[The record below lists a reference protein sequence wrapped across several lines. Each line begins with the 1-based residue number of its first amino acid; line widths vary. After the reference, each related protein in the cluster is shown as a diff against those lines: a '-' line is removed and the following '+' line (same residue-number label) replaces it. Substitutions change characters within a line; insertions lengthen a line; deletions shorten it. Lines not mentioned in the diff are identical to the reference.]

1 MFLMRPFVRRYDRV
15 RGNGWLDCP
24 NCHEHT
30 SQDVVDEMTFACIAF
45 YRLTPIFRRRRL
57 VCRRCQYR
65 RAATREEMQA
75 LETSGKRI
83 RRAWLFPVGATPIF
97 LMAALTLYVANH
109 STEAVSSVTF
119 GVVSLQP
126 ITVGDIRIPVDY
138 NRTKD
143 TEVDPPTF
151 TATNL
156 GGTLIIRL
164 RRFPVNQ
171 TAAQI
176 MAANLTADESAFE
189 DTGFPQ
195 TINDLPAP
203 PKYASSLS
211 AAVNGLQTTFTF
223 KHGTDNAQMLLI
235 TFNHNGISY
244 TFSFES
250 IGDAS
255 INSNG
260 DITKTIATSLN
271 LINNH
276 ETAGPIPS
284 PSPGVSPAATATP
297 TATPTH

>member
-65 RAATREEMQA
+65 RPATKDELQG

-83 RRAWLFPVGATPIF
+83 RRAWLFPVGATPIV

-109 STEAVSSVTF
+109 STEVVSAVTF
-119 GVVSLQP
+119 GVVDLEP
-126 ITVGDIRIPVDY
+126 ITVGQLKIPVDY

-156 GGTLIIRL
+156 SGTYLIRL
-164 RRFPVNQ
+164 RRIPLNM
-171 TAAQI
+171 TPAQI
-176 MAANLTADESAFE
+176 LAANLTADESVFE

-195 TINDLPAP
+195 TVNDLPSP
-203 PKYASSLS
+203 PKYASL
-211 AAVNGLQTTFTF
+211 AATNGLVTTFPF
-223 KHGTDNAQMLLI
+223 KHGTDNAQMTI
-235 TFNHNGISY
+235 YAFNHFGVSY
-244 TFSFES
+244 TLSFEV
-250 IGDAS
+250 IGDATIKES
-255 INSNG
+255 AG
-260 DITKTIATSLN
+260 LTQTIATSLSM
-271 LINNH
+271 INNH
-276 ETAGPIPS
+276 ETA
-284 PSPGVSPAATATP
+284 A
-297 TATPTH
+297 